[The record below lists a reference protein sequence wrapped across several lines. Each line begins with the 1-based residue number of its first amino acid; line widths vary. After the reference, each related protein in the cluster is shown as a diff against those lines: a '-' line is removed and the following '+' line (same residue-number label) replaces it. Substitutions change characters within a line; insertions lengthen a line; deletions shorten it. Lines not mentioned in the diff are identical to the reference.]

1 MKRHQER
8 VLVREGIVD
17 IEVVIQGNQLLKVTI
32 FVNAANL
39 FHAQRVIVFLKF
51 TGRKYSYPCGL
62 FVCHDTDEIKLRHE
76 TS

>member
-1 MKRHQER
+1 MERHQER

-32 FVNAANL
+32 SVNPANL
-39 FHAQRVIVFLKF
+39 FHAQRVIDFKKF

-62 FVCHDTDEIKLRHE
+62 FVRYDTDEFKLRHE

>member
-1 MKRHQER
+1 MLLVKRHQER

-39 FHAQRVIVFLKF
+39 FHAQRVIDF
-51 TGRKYSYPCGL
+51 
-62 FVCHDTDEIKLRHE
+62 
-76 TS
+76 